1 MTPLD
6 TIAVTP
12 EDARL
17 IESFH
22 QQLTDDKME
31 LCGRCQHRWFDMK
44 LRDFDGVAVCQV
56 CQRRDFPYLREQAG
70 QPPLPYFYSAA
81 NNLDFGDVPSQ
92 LARLGELTPVEEMLI
107 ARVHVHIQVL
117 TVRGAQYK
125 YRGHVVHFLRDVG
138 KVYGQLPC
146 LARDLDVIILRPA
159 NTANHQHLQRQF
171 RRQFVVR
178 RKVVTAWLLF
188 LRAHHPGYRDIEV
201 DQATLQALPEHGDLM
216 DQLPIHEVEDAA
228 VNLEDAVE
236 DVDFDDQEAAAVPN
250 MVVSERE
257 LDMLRAELAGE
268 PQVHDPMEFQPRRQS
283 PPPDEAPPAQG
294 HIVVPEIRSTPL
306 SEFNRSQALLSLAF
320 PSLYPEGKAEFV
332 LPRQRSIEY
341 GDYLQHALKWRD
353 GRFARHPRFRFVAF
367 NTRMRRQISARSAFF
382 VKRHE
387 QLNPEPVNID
397 TLKEALRNET
407 PDGKRLLDSIVRW
420 TGSIRGTKAYWG
432 VKLQELLAMA
442 FALKCPSAFITFS
455 AADNHWRSLHQH
467 MPRFEEWL
475 AAEELQ
481 RMRISVAN
489 LRDNPHIAA
498 YHFHRRLQLFTTL
511 VMKQKFNLTELWQRY
526 EWQGRGSPHSHGL
539 YWFLEA
545 LLPEMTSEAARQQ
558 FAEFWGIHVHA
569 VNPEAGRQMPPG
581 ESNPLRAIPTVDSEL
596 SFAQL
601 SKVVNRVQRHHCNT
615 SYCLRKKKTPR
626 QPPDAPP
633 APAPQNELACRFYFP
648 RPEHQEAIVTKALNP
663 NYWMYDGARNDAI
676 LNGFNPAV
684 ILAWLANIDFSP
696 CTSLSAVVN
705 YVAKYAAKGEEATV
719 SYREMAS
726 KILPHVSHRTPMLSF
741 VSKMMNKIAA
751 ERDYP
756 AQEIAHHLLELQLV
770 HCSRQI
776 LKVDCRSPE
785 AQRQYI
791 IHDETVQ
798 ETLSMYTKYLGREDT
813 EDWSGISYFQFLTK
827 VNFSKKPWRHWQAPA
842 KDRVLRYFP
851 KYKQATQRDDFCR
864 MKLTLHHPHR
874 HHDELK
880 TVDGVPFAS
889 YAAAYDY
896 CLESHSHEDDY
907 YGVMADGHEEEFQE
921 ASDEDEEPPDAA
933 NPIPWDELA
942 RELPQRGP
950 ETEDIELL
958 GNRPQDLT
966 KDWGSHVGT
975 RPYWLS
981 NQLWKETKL
990 AHPLGFDVGD
1000 FPDGAEDTLSPHQR
1014 LIYDMVMTHDQ
1025 QTVDGLHPPPLR
1037 LNIDGRGGSG
1047 KSYAI
1052 KLISAHLYKR
1062 AVQQARPDAE
1072 NIVIRSAPT
1081 GVAANGIQGTTL
1093 HSLLR
1098 LPVGIVAFE
1107 PLSPPDLAAAQA
1119 RLQPLKYLVIDEK
1132 SMISLKTMGFID
1144 NRLRQI
1150 FPRSNEPFGGVSILL
1165 MGDFYQLPPVRGK
1178 PLYSPAQL
1186 VEPLEITGRNAYEA
1200 LNQTI
1205 ELTVAQRQ
1213 RGADQEAFRAALEGL
1228 RNSQPT
1234 VEHWELL
1241 CTRVRCELTAEEVA
1255 LFDEAIRIFPTNQQV
1270 TNYNLNHM
1278 VALQQPCRQVV
1289 AKHTGLGAE
1298 TVPASDAGNL
1308 HYKLPLCIGARVM
1321 LTENIW
1327 TPAGL
1332 VNGALGT
1339 VRDIAWAA
1347 GVDWRQEAPNVVAV
1361 EFDSYEGPPMCPAGF
1376 SVEGAPQ
1383 GVNYANV
1390 VPIFQSLREFPK
1402 GRIVCTRKQF
1412 PLTIAYAI
1420 TVHKSQGMTVEKAVV
1435 DISERDF
1442 QPGLSYVA
1450 VSRVKTLQGV
1460 IFDVPFD
1467 LSALRQRSRES
1478 FGARERDLRRRDAE
1492 RVPLPA

>member
-1 MTPLD
+1 MSFAQSAQD
-6 TIAVTP
+6 TRVDDGHILR
-12 EDARL
+12 ARL
-17 IESFH
+17 QKADGEWVDAEINLNDFIGNNDGCFEWGGVNFSESAQDIHFSVEG
-22 QQLTDDKME
+22 TDAAPVLRAILLNME
-31 LCGRCQHRWFDMK
+31 GEGVE
-44 LRDFDGVAVCQV
+44 RDI
-56 CQRRDFPYLREQAG
+56 
-70 QPPLPYFYSAA
+70 
-81 NNLDFGDVPSQ
+81 N
-92 LARLGELTPVEEMLI
+92 LGERIGNNDGSFEFGFSCNKSL
-107 ARVHVHIQVL
+107 
-117 TVRGAQYK
+117 
-125 YRGHVVHFLRDVG
+125 

-159 NTANHQHLQRQF
+159 NTANHPHLQRQF
-171 RRQFVVR
+171 RREFVVR

-201 DQATLQALPEHGDLM
+201 VQAALQALPEHGDLM

-268 PQVHDPMEFQPRRQS
+268 PHIHNPMEFQPRRQS
-283 PPPDEAPPAQG
+283 PPPDGAPPAQD

-306 SEFNRSQALLSLAF
+306 SEFNRSQAFLSLAF
-320 PSLYPEGKAEFV
+320 PSLYPEGKACTEMA
-332 LPRQRSIEY
+332 RR
-341 GDYLQHALKWRD
+341 ALR
-353 GRFARHPRFRFVAF
+353 APPPIRFVAF

-442 FALKCPSAFITFS
+442 FALKCSSAFITFS

-481 RMRISVAN
+481 RMRISAAN

-498 YHFHRRLQLFTTL
+498 YQFHRRLQLFTTL

-539 YWFLEA
+539 YWLLEA
-545 LLPEMTSEAARQQ
+545 PLPAMTSEAARQQ

-626 QPPDAPP
+626 QPPDASP
-633 APAPQNELACRFYFP
+633 APAPQSELACRFYFP
-648 RPEHQEAIVTKALNP
+648 RPEHQEAI
-663 NYWMYDGARNDAI
+663 
-676 LNGFNPAV
+676 
-684 ILAWLANIDFSP
+684 
-696 CTSLSAVVN
+696 
-705 YVAKYAAKGEEATV
+705 GEEATV

-756 AQEIAHHLLELQLV
+756 AQKIAHHLLELQLV

-798 ETLSMYTKYLGREDT
+798 ETLSIYTKYLGREDT

-851 KYKQATQRDDFCR
+851 KYKQETQRDDFCR

-880 TVDGVPFAS
+880 IVDGVPFAS
-889 YAAAYDY
+889 YAAAYRY
-896 CLESHSHEDDY
+896 CLENHSHEDDY
-907 YGVMADGHEEEFQE
+907 YGVIADGHEEEFQE
-921 ASDEDEEPPDAA
+921 ASDKDEEPPDAA

-942 RELPQRGP
+942 RELPRRGP

-1000 FPDGAEDTLSPHQR
+1000 FPDGAEDTLSPQQR

-1052 KLISAHLYKR
+1052 KLISAYLYKR

-1107 PLSPPDLAAAQA
+1107 PLSPPDVAAAQA
-1119 RLQPLKYLVIDEK
+1119 RLQSLKYLVIDEET
-1132 SMISLKTMGFID
+1132 MISLKTMGFID
-1144 NRLRQI
+1144 NRLRHI
-1150 FPRSNEPFGGVSILL
+1150 FPRSNEPFGGFSILL

-1186 VEPLEITGRNAYEA
+1186 VEPLEITGRNAYQA

-1213 RGADQEAFRAALEGL
+1213 R
-1228 RNSQPT
+1228 
-1234 VEHWELL
+1234 
-1241 CTRVRCELTAEEVA
+1241 EEVA

-1270 TNYNLNHM
+1270 TNYNLDHM

-1289 AKHTGLGAE
+1289 AKRTGLGAE

-1347 GVDWRQEAPNVVAV
+1347 GVDWRQEAPNIVAV

-1390 VPIFQSLREFPK
+1390 VPIFQSLREFLK

-1442 QPGLSYVA
+1442 QPGLLYVA

-1478 FGARERDLRRRDAE
+1478 FEAREQDLWRRDAE